1 MPVRRPLR
9 CFPATAGLALVL
21 AVAGCSST
29 STKGIRLGSVRTATV
44 TEVVDAPAAV
54 TARATA
60 TVTSPADGQVSA
72 LYVTDGQRVV
82 AGTVLGIIAS
92 TSAQQRLV
100 QARQAAAAAAGGSVR
115 VPGADLSGLQA
126 QTDAAAALAFGQ
138 ARSALAQI
146 PDPVA
151 RATAARQLATGEA
164 QYAAARAQAQAA
176 VRQFNA
182 GLAGLGAALRSLTA
196 AQQAQAQAGVALA
209 QAAVDAL
216 TLRAPIAG
224 TVQLGGV
231 SAAAG
236 GSLSDLLGQL
246 PQGGSGLAGGALPG
260 GSGAGGAGA
269 GGTSAPTVIAAGTP
283 VSAGTA
289 VVTILDVSSLGLQ
302 AAVDETDVLLVRPGQ
317 RARVELDAVPGATFQ
332 AIVAAVD
339 LSPTTSSQGGVSYHV
354 RLRLGAGRSASGGV
368 LSPPRPGM
376 SAVVHLAVRVAPNA
390 LAVPA
395 AAVVRAGRRD
405 VVWLVR
411 GGTAQRRYVT
421 VGTQGPDMVALT
433 EGVRAGDR
441 IVVAGADRVHAGQHL
456 P

>member
-9 CFPATAGLALVL
+9 CFPATAGLALLL
-21 AVAGCSST
+21 AVVAGCSST

-54 TARATA
+54 TARAMA

-138 ARSALAQI
+138 ARTALAQI

-151 RATAARQLATGEA
+151 RAAAARQLASGEA
-164 QYAAARAQAQAA
+164 QYAAARAQAEAA

-231 SAAAG
+231 PAAAG

-260 GSGAGGAGA
+260 AGGASA
-269 GGTSAPTVIAAGTP
+269 GGTSAATMIAVGAP

-302 AAVDETDVLLVRPGQ
+302 ADVDETDVLLVRAGQ
-317 RARVELDAVPGATFQ
+317 RARVELDAVPGASFQ
-332 AIVAAVD
+332 ATVAAVD

-354 RLRLGAGRSASGGV
+354 RLQLGTGRSASGGV

-395 AAVVRAGRRD
+395 AAVVRAGGRD
-405 VVWLVR
+405 AVWLVR
-411 GGTAQRRYVT
+411 GGTARRRYVT
-421 VGTQGPDMVALT
+421 VGTQGPDMVAVT
-433 EGVRAGDR
+433 EGLRAGDR